1 MNIGDRVSELRKAL
15 GLSQEEFGSKLG
27 LVRSA
32 ISSYEGGR
40 RNLSEQ
46 SIKSICREFNV
57 NYNWL
62 ISGDGEMFI
71 EILPED
77 EYTIAA
83 AELSKNNDEFAMQ
96 AVIDYWKLD
105 NDSKQLLKNYIFGIV
120 DKVRKK
126 E

>member
-62 ISGDGEMFI
+62 INGIGEMFT

-77 EYTIAA
+77 EYTAAA
-83 AELSKNNDEFAMQ
+83 AEISKSGDKLAMQ
-96 AVIDYWKLD
+96 AVIEYWKLD
-105 NDSKQLLKNYIFGIV
+105 NDSKKLLRDFIV
-120 DKVRKK
+120 HIVENTKK
-126 E
+126 